1 MVDYAEIVVLCA
13 ECIKVALPIGFAFGL
28 SGKACDFF
36 LSLAFGKERVKL

>member
-1 MVDYAEIVVLCA
+1 MVDYNEIIVLCA
-13 ECIKVALPIGFAFGL
+13 ECIRMALPIGFAFGL